1 MDTDLR
7 KGLVPVP
14 GELPTF
20 ASAGLEARAV
30 EIGRRA
36 AGSYT
41 YLAGLLDLRPEAQVL
56 VLNEADWGSRT
67 DIQLYGLPNADHGT
81 LVVAGAEAPFWA
93 EFGVQPDE
101 AGRAEL
107 AAVYGRPDGSL
118 AFAPFFDLIAVHE
131 VAHLFH
137 FHEGRVIF
145 PRLWLQEFFANLC
158 LHAYVERREPAA
170 LETLLTLPRVAARA
184 PATAF
189 EYRTRDEFERMY
201 SGMSGPNYAWFQ
213 FRLQLEAAELF
224 RSGGEATVRRLYDAF
239 RVDDSELSAHLTDT
253 VDPGL
258 GAFALQF

>member
-7 KGLVPVP
+7 TGLVQVP

-20 ASAGLEARAV
+20 ASAGLEARAI

-36 AGSYT
+36 AASYA
-41 YLAGLLDLRPEAQVL
+41 YIAGLLDLRPEAQVL
-56 VLNEADWGSRT
+56 VVNEADWASRT
-67 DIQLYGLPNADHGT
+67 DVQLYGLPNADHGT
-81 LVVAGAEAPFWA
+81 LVVAGTEAPFWA

-137 FHEGRVIF
+137 EGRVIF

-158 LHAYVERREPAA
+158 LHAYVERREPDA
-170 LETLLTLPRVAARA
+170 LETLLTLARVGARV

-189 EYRTRDEFERMY
+189 EYRTRDEFERTY
-201 SGMSGPNYAWFQ
+201 SRMSGPNYAWFQ
-213 FRLQLEAAELF
+213 FRLQLEAAEVF
-224 RSGGEATVRRLYDAF
+224 RSGGEATVRRLYDAV
-239 RVDDSELSAHLTDT
+239 RVDDAELSTRLTAA
-253 VDPGL
+253 VDAGL